1 MNKTI
6 CYKVNRAIEL
16 LELAIKTSDL
26 DISLM
31 GNILHDIRK
40 DAQTMENGLKQR
52 KQAMIEASVEE
63 KYQKSKNKTTK
74 GINKIKY
81 VEKQTK
87 KKADYEIIIKE
98 KNKIIYQQNIF
109 AGVFSFVE
117 ELKNIDE
124 NGNLDG
130 TTQRLVF
137 GHPLAYWFAFDQ
149 LRQNIEAKKIDV
161 TIALKN
167 AVMQNKFIKPEIREK
182 IIQFANQI

>member
-63 KYQKSKNKTTK
+63 KYQK
-74 GINKIKY
+74 I
-81 VEKQTK
+81 
-87 KKADYEIIIKE
+87 
-98 KNKIIYQQNIF
+98 
-109 AGVFSFVE
+109 
-117 ELKNIDE
+117 
-124 NGNLDG
+124 
-130 TTQRLVF
+130 
-137 GHPLAYWFAFDQ
+137 
-149 LRQNIEAKKIDV
+149 
-161 TIALKN
+161 
-167 AVMQNKFIKPEIREK
+167 
-182 IIQFANQI
+182 